1 MLKKLVLPLIAL
13 SGFGFAVYTIYA
25 REPIKDSEPLTP
37 PPTQAKYR
45 KFIAGAGI
53 VEARLENIPVGSAMP
68 GVVWEVNVKVKDRV
82 KKGDPLFKIDDRD
95 IRAELAV
102 REANLAS
109 AIASYRRLEA
119 APQVGDIATAEAAVE
134 EARAKVNDTEAASAR
149 TERLYQ
155 RQMGTASDYDKDR
168 FAFQASKASLS
179 KALADLNR
187 IKITW
192 EADKQ
197 VSKASIAMA
206 DSQLQS
212 TKIQLERLVVRAL
225 GDGEILQINV
235 RPGQFA
241 VSTFNQA
248 LVVIGD
254 SNRLH
259 VRVDIDEND
268 VPLFNPKS
276 KAIATLKG
284 RPSVAFEDLPVYKI
298 EPYIIP
304 KKSLTGDNSERVD
317 TRVLQVVYVLPDEK
331 RIPLFIG
338 QQMDVYIQ
346 AVEPEGVSL
355 DTDLRRLNPF
365 EKKESASP
373 DGSKGKEKGR
383 EDPQPGTTTGPK
395 REG

>member
-1 MLKKLVLPLIAL
+1 MIKKMILPLVAL
-13 SGFGFAVYTIYA
+13 GGFGFAVYTIYA
-25 REPIKDSEPLTP
+25 REPVKVSEPLTP
-37 PPTQAKYR
+37 PPTQTKYR

-53 VEARLENIPVGSAMP
+53 VEARLENIPVGAAVP

-109 AIASYRRLEA
+109 AIASYRRIEV
-119 APQVGDIATAEAAVE
+119 APQAGDIATAEAAVE

-149 TERLYQ
+149 TERLYN

-168 FAFQASKASLS
+168 YAFAAAKASLQ
-179 KALADLNR
+179 KAIADLNR
-187 IKITW
+187 VKITW

-197 VSKASIAMA
+197 VNKAAVAMA
-206 DSQLQS
+206 DAQLQG
-212 TKIQLERLVVRAL
+212 TKITLERLVVRAL
-225 GDGEILQINV
+225 GDGEILQVNV

-241 VSTFNQA
+241 VSVFNTA

-254 SNRLH
+254 SRRLH

-268 VPLFNPKS
+268 VPLFNAKS
-276 KAIATLKG
+276 RAIATLKG
-284 RPSVAFEDLPVYKI
+284 RPSVAFEDLQIFKV

-317 TRVLQVVYVLPDEK
+317 TRVLQVVFVLPDNPK
-331 RIPLFIG
+331 VPLYIG
-338 QQMDVYIQ
+338 QQMDAYIE

-355 DTDLRRLNPF
+355 ETDLRRVNPF
-365 EKKESASP
+365 QKKADEQRK
-373 DGSKGKEKGR
+373 DKEKAK
-383 EDPQPGTTTGPK
+383 DTPK
-395 REG
+395 PVG